1 MSAAAPRPVEA
12 AARGSVPVE
21 ATQSDDDQESGARAR
36 SRAAVPLY
44 QAITQRLI
52 EEIRTGALPVGG
64 LLPPEVELCR
74 RFEASRHTVRE
85 ALRTITERGLVVRRP
100 GAGSVVVASE
110 PPTAFTQ
117 SVSSVEELMN
127 YPADTFRVNVG
138 HRLVCADKA
147 LALLLDCAPGTPWF
161 RISALRRTSSSAEPL
176 GWTDIYVHPR
186 YRQVV
191 EAPDHA
197 HTHVYQQIE
206 RLFGVRTARA
216 RFEVAATRVPA
227 RLSRALDVPAGSPA
241 LTFVRRY
248 YGGDGENFENSVTV
262 HPERRFTFSM
272 EFQREPLRG

>member
-1 MSAAAPRPVEA
+1 MD
-12 AARGSVPVE
+12 
-21 ATQSDDDQESGARAR
+21 ATQSDDDQAVTGRLRGRGAA
-36 SRAAVPLY
+36 PLY
-44 QAITQRLI
+44 QVITRQLVD
-52 EEIRTGALPVGG
+52 EIRTGVLPVGG
-64 LLPPEVELCR
+64 LLPPELELCR

-147 LALLLDCAPGTPWF
+147 LARLLDCAPGTPWF
-161 RISALRRTSSSAEPL
+161 RISALRRTPASPEPL

-197 HTHVYQQIE
+197 QTHVYQQIE
-206 RLFGVRTARA
+206 RLFGLRTARA

-227 RLSRALDVPAGSPA
+227 RLSRALDVAAGSPA